1 MTRGIIAYLSF
12 LVKKRNNEST
22 ESKINR
28 KWIDKQT
35 KAIFLCEVEK
45 PTSFTFYVTERNISN
60 FIVLLV
66 YKHGGGKNKEVSDLG
81 QKSGTQ

>member
-1 MTRGIIAYLSF
+1 MTRGIIDYLSF

-28 KWIDKQT
+28 N
-35 KAIFLCEVEK
+35 FPFFEVEK

-81 QKSGTQ
+81 EKSGTQ